1 MTGIHTKQDCIDA
14 YNKLATAG
22 VVTRDRYRKD
32 SGISEPVWEYHFG
45 TFAELKR
52 QAAGGTG
59 IEPTRADKKLLAQV
73 AKHTELKGRKELD
86 EGRKTYA
93 DKYLRVDSQRYKTMV
108 VASDLHDKEVD
119 PFWLRVFLD
128 TCARVQPDVVA
139 LGGDVFDLPEFG
151 RFTVD
156 PREWDAVG
164 RIRFVH
170 EQILAP
176 LRSAAPDAQI
186 DLIEGNHECV
196 TPETEILT
204 SNGWVMADK
213 ITRLHNIVSF
223 DKVTHMLRPA
233 LPIMVS
239 SQEGR
244 IVYEVETF
252 YKKERITGN
261 HRIAY
266 QGTFTALEDI
276 ERLDGRAMLNAIE
289 AAGITVGVDPNVVGL
304 ATWLMAWGSI
314 QVDIEGAYWLRFAH
328 LNGTQL
334 KRLKAIVTKLPG
346 IKWLPVQTG
355 LDVRGV
361 GVQELL
367 ERITGISKF
376 APNTRWR
383 GIPEFFHQLDV
394 TQARAVARDLT
405 LCGTTGWFAPNT
417 SYYNGYNHD
426 LGEDLQWF
434 FATHGVPCA
443 ITLLSNNT
451 YNLKFSPTSKMEWLR
466 GGKVSK
472 RELEDH
478 RVISIQTIDGT
489 LITRLDGKINFT
501 GNCRLVKHLAD
512 FSPATRAIL
521 GDLHGMTLGSLF
533 GLDKYKVNYV
543 AQTDL
548 KSFTERD
555 HKRELEKNYKVYW
568 DAVVVH
574 HFPYGRN
581 LGLPGVNGHH
591 HSHVVWAM
599 HNHHV
604 GAYEWHQ
611 LGAGHKRVASYCNGE
626 KWHNGFAII
635 HVDTLTKGVNIEYVP
650 VTNMAVVGGKY
661 YHRAAH
667 EMVLSPK

>member
-1 MTGIHTKQDCIDA
+1 MTHTKQDCIDA
-14 YNKLATAG
+14 FTTLAATGTG
-22 VVTRDRYRKD
+22 VVTRDRYRKE
-32 SGISEPVWEYHFG
+32 SGIPESVWEYHFG

-52 QAAGGTG
+52 AANPGERTQ
-59 IEPTRADKKLLAQV
+59 ADKKLLTAV
-73 AKHTELKGRKELD
+73 AKHTSVCGRTELD

-108 VASDLHDKEVD
+108 VASDIHDKEVD

-128 TCARVQPDVVA
+128 TCDRVKPDVVA

-164 RIRFVH
+164 RIKFVH
-170 EQILAP
+170 NNILAP
-176 LRSAAPDAQI
+176 LRAAVPDAQI

-204 SNGWVMADK
+204 AHGWVAANK

-223 DKVTHMLRPA
+223 DLHTHKLRHANPVA
-233 LPIMVS
+233 VS
-239 SQEGR
+239 TQTGR

-252 YKKERITGN
+252 YKKERITAN
-261 HRIAY
+261 HRMVY
-266 QGTFTALEDI
+266 EGVLTPLENI
-276 ERLDGRAMLNAIE
+276 TKLEGRKMLNALTVP
-289 AAGITVGVDPNVVGL
+289 AATETFKPHYVAL
-304 ATWLMAWGSI
+304 AAWLMGWASVMEVNGQW
-314 QVDIEGAYWLRFAH
+314 QLLFNH
-328 LNGTQL
+328 LNASQK
-334 KRLKAIVTKLPG
+334 KRVQG
-346 IKWLPVQTG
+346 I
-355 LDVRGV
+355 
-361 GVQELL
+361 
-367 ERITGISKF
+367 ISKF
-376 APNTRWR
+376 GDMKWSVKGRAIN
-383 GIPEFFHQLDV
+383 V
-394 TQARAVARDLT
+394 TGPGVARILSMMYPTRHLT
-405 LCGTTGWFAPNT
+405 DNLRIHEMPDFFKSLDAEQAKIVARELTACGTVGWFAPNT
-417 SYYNGYNHD
+417 SYYNGFDHD
-426 LGEDLQWF
+426 VGEALQWF
-434 FATHGVPCA
+434 FVTRDIPAA
-443 ITLLSNNT
+443 ITLLANNA
-451 YNLKFSPTSKMEWLR
+451 YNLRFTTNKAIEWLR

-472 RELEDH
+472 RELAEH
-478 RVISIQTIDGT
+478 EVISIQTMDGT

-533 GLDKYKVNYV
+533 GLDTYKVNYI
-543 AQTDL
+543 AQADL

-568 DAVVVH
+568 DAFMVH
-574 HFPYGRN
+574 HFPHGRM

-591 HSHVVWAM
+591 HSHISWSM
-599 HNHHV
+599 YNHHV

-626 KWHNGFAII
+626 KWHNGFAIV
-635 HVDTLTKGVNIEYVP
+635 HVDTLTKGTIIEYVP

-661 YHRAAH
+661 YHREAH
-667 EMVLSPK
+667 EMIGVPK